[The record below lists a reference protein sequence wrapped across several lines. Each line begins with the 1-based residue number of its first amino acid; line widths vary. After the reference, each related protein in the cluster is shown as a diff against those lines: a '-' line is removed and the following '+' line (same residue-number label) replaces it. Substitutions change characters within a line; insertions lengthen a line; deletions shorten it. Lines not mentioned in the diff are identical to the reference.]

1 MKIALGGFMKCLTCS
16 KFFKHFQPNGVLYF
30 PKGGLVK
37 IALGG
42 ALFSMGQHVTSTE
55 DALHFAEQ
63 MQAGQKDKKT
73 KIQKDKRQNTKEKKK
88 KNKKTLQ

>member
-1 MKIALGGFMKCLTCS
+1 MVKIGLGGALYTPFSMYV
-16 KFFKHFQPNGVLYF
+16 QPNGVLYF

-42 ALFSMGQHVTSTE
+42 ALFSMGQHVTSPD

-63 MQAGQKDKKT
+63 MQAGLRM
-73 KIQKDKRQNTKEKKK
+73 I
-88 KNKKTLQ
+88 L

>member
-1 MKIALGGFMKCLTCS
+1 M
-16 KFFKHFQPNGVLYF
+16 HFQPNSVSYF

-42 ALFSMGQHVTSTE
+42 ALFSMGQHVTSPD

-63 MQAGQKDKKT
+63 MQAGLRIILNCD
-73 KIQKDKRQNTKEKKK
+73 DLFLSKK
-88 KNKKTLQ
+88 KNNCLWNVMNHH

>member
-1 MKIALGGFMKCLTCS
+1 MDVE
-16 KFFKHFQPNGVLYF
+16 PNGVLYF

-42 ALFSMGQHVTSTE
+42 ALFSMGQHVTSPD

-63 MQAGQKDKKT
+63 MQAGLRIILNCDDLFLSKKT
-73 KIQKDKRQNTKEKKK
+73 N
-88 KNKKTLQ
+88 NCLWNVMNHH